1 MKKNKR
7 IACNP
12 AFSGS
17 VLMATLMLPGLAAVS
32 VTAQAEEAP
41 ERGTIAVKYSRYK
54 DYQSGWDRIK
64 VTAPY
69 AYALVPLGKQW
80 SVEAGAVVDSLS
92 GATPRMH
99 SSNSPITGASNMSDL
114 RKAGDVK
121 VTRYFSRSAVSV
133 GGAYSTEHDY
143 KSKSL
148 SVDARFS
155 SEDNNRTWSV
165 GLGGANDVI
174 DTTYSG
180 GNVVNKSKRTL
191 ELLGGVTQVL
201 TPKDIAQIN
210 LTYSTGNGYFTDP
223 YKFYDKRPDSRRSG
237 AALLRWNHYVESMD
251 ASVRSSYRYYSDS
264 FGVASHTL
272 GVDWVQSA
280 GKWTLTPGV
289 RYYTQRAA
297 NFYFDGVG
305 NAAGQYDPTGSKAV
319 AQGYL
324 NGGQIFSADQRLSA
338 FGAVTVSMKVDY
350 AITEN
355 TTVDLKFEQYK
366 QKSNL
371 RLGGKGSPYIDPFS
385 AQFLQVGLSAKF

>member
-1 MKKNKR
+1 MKKNKHILNNS
-7 IACNP
+7 IAG
-12 AFSGS
+12 GS
-17 VLMATLMLPGLAAVS
+17 VLAAALMLPGLAAVS
-32 VTAQAEEAP
+32 ATAQAEEAP
-41 ERGTIAVKYSRYK
+41 EHGTIRVKYAQYK
-54 DYQSGWDRIK
+54 DYQAGWDRIK
-64 VTAPY
+64 VSAPSI
-69 AYALVPLGKQW
+69 YALIPLGKQW
-80 SVEAGAVVDSLS
+80 SVEAGGVVDSLS

-121 VTRYFSRSAVSV
+121 VTRYFSRAALAV
-133 GGAYSTEHDY
+133 GAAYSKEQDY

-148 SVDARFS
+148 SVDARFA

-165 GLGGANDVI
+165 GVGSAKDVI

-180 GNVVNKSKRTL
+180 GSIVNKPKNTF

-201 TPKDIAQIN
+201 TPQDIAQVN
-210 LTYSTGNGYFTDP
+210 LTYSKGNGYFTDP
-223 YKFYDKRPDSRRSG
+223 YKFYDKRPDSRNS
-237 AALLRWNHYVESMD
+237 AVALLRWNHYVESMD
-251 ASVRSSYRYYSDS
+251 AAVRSSYRYYDDS

-305 NAAGQYDPTGSKAV
+305 NAAGQYDPAGSKAV

-338 FGAVTVSMKVDY
+338 FGAVTASLKVEY
-350 AITEN
+350 AINETN
-355 TTVDLKFEQYK
+355 TFDVKFDQYK

-371 RLGGKGSPYIDPFS
+371 RLGGKGSPYIETFS
-385 AQFLQVGLSAKF
+385 AQFLQIGWSSKF

>member
-1 MKKNKR
+1 MKKNKT
-7 IACNP
+7 ISHKP
-12 AFSGS
+12 AINGS

-32 VTAQAEEAP
+32 TIAQAEEAP
-41 ERGTIAVKYSRYK
+41 EHGTIAVKYATYK
-54 DYQSGWDRIK
+54 DYQVGWDRIK
-64 VTAPY
+64 VRAPSI
-69 AYALVPLGKQW
+69 YALVPLGKQW
-80 SVEAGAVVDSLS
+80 SVEAGGVVDSLS

-99 SSNSPITGASNMSDL
+99 SSNSPITGASNMSDE

-121 VTRYFSRSAVSV
+121 VTRYFSRSAVSI
-133 GGAYSTEHDY
+133 GAAYSTEHDY

-148 SVDARFS
+148 SVDARFA

-165 GLGGANDVI
+165 GVGVANDVI

-180 GNVVNKSKRTL
+180 GSVINKPKRTL

-201 TPKDIAQIN
+201 TPKDIAQVN
-210 LTYSTGNGYFTDP
+210 LSYSTGNGYFTDP
-223 YKFYDKRPDSRRSG
+223 YKFYDKRPESRCSG
-237 AALLRWNHYVESMD
+237 VALLRWNHYVESVD
-251 ASVRSSYRYYSDS
+251 ASVRSSYRYYTDS
-264 FGVASHTL
+264 FGVASHTV

-280 GKWTLTPGV
+280 GKWTVTPGV

-305 NAAGQYDPTGSKAV
+305 DAAGQYDPTGSKAI

-338 FGAVTVSMKVDY
+338 FGAVTASLKVDY
-350 AITEN
+350 AITET
-355 TTVDLKFEQYK
+355 TTVNFKFEQYK

-385 AQFLQVGLSAKF
+385 AQFLQVGVSAKF